1 MVTISNIISFFN
13 RNWVKSLENVMR
25 RHYYPGYQ
33 LVDSSRVSTLKTK
46 FGEFSFTPTLQTYYN
61 LFEQIDDYRTDD
73 LKSTDVVLDI
83 GANVGV
89 FTVLAAKKVSQVVAV
104 EPLFWREL
112 DQNVKLNKLNNVVS
126 LACALGRSSTLEI
139 SFCNKKEQVQCI
151 DLPTIKKKFG
161 VKPTFLKT
169 DCEGGEWSLNTTDF
183 EGIRAVEAEVH
194 NFGGE
199 DPMEFVYMLN
209 ELGFECNYSWTPEKQ
224 LMVSARR

>member
-1 MVTISNIISFFN
+1 MANIINFLN
-13 RNWVKSLENVMR
+13 RNWLKALENVMR

-33 LVDSSRVSTLKTK
+33 LVDSSRVNALITK
-46 FGEFSFTPTLQTYYN
+46 FGIFNFTPALQTYYD

-83 GANVGV
+83 GANIGA

-112 DQNVKLNKLNNVVS
+112 DSNIKLNKLNNVVS
-126 LACALGRSSTLEI
+126 LPYALGRTSTMEI
-139 SFCNKKEQVQCI
+139 AFCKKKEQVQCI
-151 DLPTIKKKFG
+151 DLPAIKKKLG

-169 DCEGGEWSLNTTDF
+169 DCEGGEWSLTPDDF
-183 EGIRAVEAEVH
+183 DGIRAVEAEVH

-199 DPMEFVYMLN
+199 DPMEFVYML
-209 ELGFECNYSWTPEKQ
+209 EQLGFKCNYSWTKEKQ

>member
-1 MVTISNIISFFN
+1 MANIIKFLN
-13 RNWVKSLENVMR
+13 RNWFKSLENVMR

-33 LVDSSRVSTLKTK
+33 LVDSSRVNALVTK
-46 FGEFSFTPTLQTYYN
+46 FGIFNFTPALQTYYD

-83 GANVGV
+83 GANIGA

-104 EPLFWREL
+104 EPLFWRDL
-112 DQNVKLNKLNNVVS
+112 DSNIKLNKLNNVVS
-126 LACALGRSSTLEI
+126 LPYALGRTSTMEI
-139 SFCNKKEQVQCI
+139 AFCEKKEQVQCI
-151 DLPTIKKKFG
+151 DLPTIKKKLG

-169 DCEGGEWSLNTTDF
+169 DCEGGEWSLTPDDF
-183 EGIRAVEAEVH
+183 DGIRAVEAEVH

-199 DPMEFVYMLN
+199 DPMEFVYML
-209 ELGFECNYSWTPEKQ
+209 EQLGFKCNYSWTKEKQ